1 VPDAPLFSLVDK
13 VAAAKRARDRAVDR
27 LPEFWDPNYP
37 ARAAEYD
44 IAHDTFCALSLAL
57 LVSPSVTQAG
67 VFAKASVLPLDNEDM
82 IDRIEDLLQ
91 RFREGN
97 WILDALRNGTGH
109 DLSATL
115 H

>member
-1 VPDAPLFSLVDK
+1 LPDAPLFALVDQ
-13 VAAAKRARDRAVDR
+13 VAAAKRARDKAVHR
-27 LPEFWDPNYP
+27 LPELWDPNYP
-37 ARAAEYD
+37 ARVAEYD
-44 IAHDTFCALSLAL
+44 IAHDTFCALALAL

-67 VFAKASVLPLDNEDM
+67 DFAKASVLPLYDEDM

-97 WILDALRNGTGH
+97 WILDALRNGSGH

-115 H
+115 Q